1 MKTNQAWLTGLVLT
15 SLLQA
20 NSVWA
25 QPGNLEKA
33 VHLLEQQ
40 SRTGKGEFVTYL
52 TGAAAAYRWANTTS
66 SVDGR
71 RRIYCPPPDL
81 ALDGRSYGRIAIDE
95 YKRAKSEYA
104 KLPQYPL
111 DVLSL
116 ALLRGL
122 GQRFPCKSE
131 GDIRVTHPLTAV
143 PATNTGAVEAA
154 ANGSVENQ

>member
-1 MKTNQAWLTGLVLT
+1 MNRSRIQVWAIGLVVVCLVH
-15 SLLQA
+15 A
-20 NSVWA
+20 NPSSA

-33 VHLLEQQ
+33 VHMLEQQ

-52 TGAAAAYRWANTTS
+52 TGAAAAYRWANTTAAS
-66 SVDGR
+66 DGMR
-71 RRIYCPPPDL
+71 GMYCPPVDL
-81 ALDGRSYGRIAIDE
+81 ALDGRGYARIAVDE

-122 GQRFPCKSE
+122 GQRFPCKLAE
-131 GDIRVTHPLTAV
+131 GEIQS
-143 PATNTGAVEAA
+143 ATPGAGASA
-154 ANGSVENQ
+154 SLAIPSR

>member
-1 MKTNQAWLTGLVLT
+1 MNPSRIQVWAIGLVVVC
-15 SLLQA
+15 LLNA
-20 NSVWA
+20 NASWA

-33 VHLLEQQ
+33 VHMLEQQ

-52 TGAAAAYRWANTTS
+52 TGAAAAYRWANSTATS
-66 SVDGR
+66 DGMR
-71 RRIYCPPPDL
+71 GMYCPPVDL
-81 ALDGRSYGRIAIDE
+81 ALDGRGYARIAVDE

-122 GQRFPCKSE
+122 GQRFPCKLAE
-131 GDIRVTHPLTAV
+131 GETP
-143 PATNTGAVEAA
+143 GAAPAA
-154 ANGSVENQ
+154 ASPSIEISSR